1 VVSFESSGVLWQVL
15 RVVER
20 TILARTITFRTARG
34 RLDLDVRHQCVML
47 CPRLEG
53 AFVVDEQFR
62 REAPDAYEAV
72 RQGGVSLSG
81 QLSRTVAGEGADAGL
96 NAALASL
103 SPEREALLR
112 LWGRALAELCAGVSE
127 VETTVEAAAPSSLHE
142 AEEFRRLGFNAMEL
156 LRAVSVHLS
165 LSGDSQV
172 LAFYTTQRQTA
183 PDAWLFHLA
192 GWPAAFPGE
201 VIDLGRLN
209 EMGQAAATARTWRN
223 NLADVPGPIMSV
235 LMGARQ
241 DAFLCVAVDDAYV
254 ALISRPSAEL
264 GSALAAWRL
273 AQQGQSAGPS
283 SLLQMRSAQSS
294 V

>member
-1 VVSFESSGVLWQVL
+1 VVSFESSGILWQVL

-20 TILARTITFRTARG
+20 TVLARTITFTTARG
-34 RLDLDVRHQCVML
+34 RLDLDVRNQCVML

-62 REAPDAYEAV
+62 QEAPQAYEAV
-72 RQGGVSLSG
+72 RQGGLSLSG
-81 QLSRTVAGEGADAGL
+81 QLSRTVAGEDVVAGH
-96 NAALASL
+96 NTALASL
-103 SPEREALLR
+103 GADREALLR

-127 VETTVEAAAPSSLHE
+127 VETTVETAGPSPFLETE
-142 AEEFRRLGFNAMEL
+142 AYQRLGFSAMEL
-156 LRAVSVHLS
+156 LRAVSEHLS
-165 LSGDSQV
+165 LTGESQV
-172 LAFYTTQRQTA
+172 LTFYTTQRQTA

-201 VIDLGRLN
+201 IMDLSRLN
-209 EMGQAAATARTWRN
+209 EMGEAAATARIWRN
-223 NLADVPGPIMSV
+223 NLADVSGPIMSV
-235 LMGARQ
+235 LMGVRQ
-241 DAFLCVAVDDAYV
+241 DAFLCIAVDDDYV

-283 SLLQMRSAQSS
+283 SLLQMRSAQSLA
-294 V
+294 